1 VPWAGRLAL
10 VLFDASAKAKPR
22 EPIAAHRLGRLLL
35 RAGAREALAGTVPA
49 GPHKGADDW
58 LAAGLPWE
66 QLAAALKPLA
76 PDPVLP
82 RLREADIVAP
92 AGTYLGTVAPI
103 PAPSEVRLV
112 AIAAAMG
119 AGKTE
124 AIAAAVAPLLAAG
137 VRVVLLTHRTALGE
151 ALAERLGLPWGD
163 DAAPGSDLRQ
173 QGLALCC
180 DSLAAHS
187 AMRFNATDWRGCVVV
202 IDEAAQVLSHALNAT
217 GTAVAKRRPEVL
229 RNLAQLLAGAA
240 QVIAADAQ
248 LDAHHLA
255 ALEAATGTRA
265 LLIGSE
271 HRPADGRELWW
282 LPDRNSWRR
291 EIVEHLRQRRRVWI
305 STTAQQAGAANSA
318 QNLEILA
325 WRRWPGARVLRV
337 DSETVAD
344 PNHDAHRLAADP
356 DGIAAAY
363 DVVVASPA
371 VAAGLSVTLRGHFA
385 AVFVGSGGTTD
396 PEAVAQA
403 AARVRDDCPRYVY
416 APDRSPGAALRVGC
430 GSFDPQELLHH
441 QAQHGAA
448 IAAQLVGTMDLAT
461 GTQGPWLP
469 LWAAMA
475 AATNRKAAAYA
486 ATVRGLLELEGYRV
500 IEAAPLSGEAVED
513 AAAIAMDLREIA
525 QLQQDA
531 EDSAT
536 IAAPLLSDAAA
547 AELQKRRRLQPSER
561 AQLRRWHLDKTWG
574 LGDAAPTVEMIEADR
589 KQRSQRGRF
598 GWALQ
603 SIEARQLVAR
613 HDHATAQQLAPR
625 GVGWMPDLCRQQI
638 GPKLAAADALGL
650 PAWLTRSGWFEAADG
665 RLLDLQA
672 TATAHSASLR
682 QVLGVSPGKT
692 GAGTLRRLLKLCG
705 YRLESQRSK
714 AAANRDAMTYRVV
727 PEALPKGVTTAQL
740 EAAWT
745 AQLGSTDGHVFSLH
759 RRGENLPTPDPSSGW
774 QL

>member
-1 VPWAGRLAL
+1 
-10 VLFDASAKAKPR
+10 
-22 EPIAAHRLGRLLL
+22 
-35 RAGAREALAGTVPA
+35 
-49 GPHKGADDW
+49 
-58 LAAGLPWE
+58 
-66 QLAAALKPLA
+66 
-76 PDPVLP
+76 
-82 RLREADIVAP
+82 
-92 AGTYLGTVAPI
+92 
-103 PAPSEVRLV
+103 
-112 AIAAAMG
+112 
-119 AGKTE
+119 
-124 AIAAAVAPLLAAG
+124 
-137 VRVVLLTHRTALGE
+137 
-151 ALAERLGLPWGD
+151 
-163 DAAPGSDLRQ
+163 
-173 QGLALCC
+173 
-180 DSLAAHS
+180 
-187 AMRFNATDWRGCVVV
+187 MRFNAADWRGCVVV
-202 IDEAAQVLSHALNAT
+202 IDE
-217 GTAVAKRRPEVL
+217 
-229 RNLAQLLAGAA
+229 AA

-255 ALEAATGTRA
+255 AFEAATGTRA

-271 HRPADGRELWW
+271 HRPAEDRELWW
-282 LPDRNSWRR
+282 QPDRNSWRR

-325 WRRWPGARVLRV
+325 WRHWPGGRVLRV

-403 AARVRDDCPRYVY
+403 AARVRDDCRRYVY

-448 IAAQLVGTMDLAT
+448 IAAQLASTMDLAT

-486 ATVRGLLELEGYRV
+486 ATVRGLLEQEGYRV
-500 IEAAPLSGEAVED
+500 IEAAPLSGEAVKD

-525 QLQQDA
+525 QQQQDA
-531 EDSAT
+531 EDAAT

-547 AELQKRRRLQPSER
+547 AELQKRRRLQPAER
-561 AQLRRWHLDKTWG
+561 AQLRRWRIAKAWG
-574 LGDAAPTVEMIEADR
+574 LGAAPPTAEVIEADR
-589 KQRSQRGRF
+589 QQRSQRGRF

-613 HDHATAQQLAPR
+613 HDHATAQQLGPR
-625 GVGWMPDLCRQQI
+625 GVGWVPDLCRQQI

-650 PAWLTRSGWFEAADG
+650 PAWLSRSGWFEATDAQ
-665 RLLDLQA
+665 LLDLQA
-672 TATAHSASLR
+672 TATAHAASLR

-692 GAGTLRRLLKLCG
+692 GAGTLRVLLRLFG
-705 YRLESQRSK
+705 YRLEAKRSK

-727 PEALPKGVTTAQL
+727 PEPLPKGITTAQL
-740 EAAWT
+740 EAAWA
-745 AQLGSTDGHVFSLH
+745 AQLGGTDGHVFPLH
-759 RRGENLPTPDPSSGW
+759 RRGENLLTLPGPSSEW